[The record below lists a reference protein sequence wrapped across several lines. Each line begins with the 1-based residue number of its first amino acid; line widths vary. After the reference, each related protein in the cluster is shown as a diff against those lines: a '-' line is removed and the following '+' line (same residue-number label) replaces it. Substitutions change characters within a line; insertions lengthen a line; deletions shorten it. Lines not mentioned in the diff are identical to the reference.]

1 MLRHVTLPQGFFLG
15 AASSAWQTEGWNGK
29 KDTQDSYMDL
39 WYKNHKSAWHNGYGP
54 AVATNFHDRY
64 QEDVDLMKQI
74 GLQCYRTS
82 LNWARFLTDYENVV
96 VDEEYAAYFEKMI
109 DACRAAGVEPMIC
122 LEHYELPGELFTKYG
137 GWGSKHVVDLFVRY
151 AEAAFQ
157 RFGSKVRYW
166 FAFNEPVVVQTRVY
180 LDSERWPFEQN
191 SQKWMD
197 WNYNKALATNR
208 VMKLFKEGGYR
219 QPGGKFGTIINVEM
233 AYPRSNSAYDREAA
247 EMYDLFY
254 NKVFLDPA
262 IKGAF
267 QPGFFDL
274 LESHGIHVDATPE
287 ELKDIKENTMDWV
300 GLNLYHPNR
309 VKGRTTAVNPKA
321 PFHPNF
327 YYEEWD
333 MPGRRMNPFRGWEIG
348 PEIMYDMGIRMRDE
362 YGNILEGSSA
372 DFLSA
377 YYQPELFFPHVEGRT
392 KEEAIFNLCTQ
403 IDRVMSLPQGFY
415 SAVLKREEL
424 ARTDFCPL
432 VAFPHAYKVLSE
444 KTFVAVGILDEP
456 IRWVENDVQVLLLI
470 SIADDEHPELQKFYL
485 SITSFMQD
493 TARVKSLIQ
502 CRDYP
507 WFMRLLCGEN
517 GGSRENNTQKQ
528 NSKTQKEYE
537 SL

>member
-208 VMKLFKEGGYR
+208 VMKLFK
-219 QPGGKFGTIINVEM
+219 
-233 AYPRSNSAYDREAA
+233 
-247 EMYDLFY
+247 
-254 NKVFLDPA
+254 
-262 IKGAF
+262 
-267 QPGFFDL
+267 
-274 LESHGIHVDATPE
+274 
-287 ELKDIKENTMDWV
+287 
-300 GLNLYHPNR
+300 
-309 VKGRTTAVNPKA
+309 
-321 PFHPNF
+321 
-327 YYEEWD
+327 
-333 MPGRRMNPFRGWEIG
+333 
-348 PEIMYDMGIRMRDE
+348 
-362 YGNILEGSSA
+362 
-372 DFLSA
+372 
-377 YYQPELFFPHVEGRT
+377 
-392 KEEAIFNLCTQ
+392 
-403 IDRVMSLPQGFY
+403 
-415 SAVLKREEL
+415 
-424 ARTDFCPL
+424 
-432 VAFPHAYKVLSE
+432 
-444 KTFVAVGILDEP
+444 
-456 IRWVENDVQVLLLI
+456 
-470 SIADDEHPELQKFYL
+470 
-485 SITSFMQD
+485 
-493 TARVKSLIQ
+493 
-502 CRDYP
+502 
-507 WFMRLLCGEN
+507 
-517 GGSRENNTQKQ
+517 
-528 NSKTQKEYE
+528 
-537 SL
+537 

>member
-1 MLRHVTLPQGFFLG
+1 
-15 AASSAWQTEGWNGK
+15 
-29 KDTQDSYMDL
+29 MDL

-96 VDEEYAAYFEKMI
+96 VDEEYAAYFEKML

-122 LEHYELPGELFTKYG
+122 LEHYELPGELFIKYG

-157 RFGSKVRYW
+157 RFGRKVRYW

-254 NKVFLDPA
+254 NKVFWIP
-262 IKGAF
+262 
-267 QPGFFDL
+267 P
-274 LESHGIHVDATPE
+274 S
-287 ELKDIKENTMDWV
+287 
-300 GLNLYHPNR
+300 R
-309 VKGRTTAVNPKA
+309 VSSS
-321 PFHPNF
+321 
-327 YYEEWD
+327 
-333 MPGRRMNPFRGWEIG
+333 RG
-348 PEIMYDMGIRMRDE
+348 
-362 YGNILEGSSA
+362 
-372 DFLSA
+372 
-377 YYQPELFFPHVEGRT
+377 
-392 KEEAIFNLCTQ
+392 
-403 IDRVMSLPQGFY
+403 
-415 SAVLKREEL
+415 
-424 ARTDFCPL
+424 
-432 VAFPHAYKVLSE
+432 
-444 KTFVAVGILDEP
+444 
-456 IRWVENDVQVLLLI
+456 
-470 SIADDEHPELQKFYL
+470 
-485 SITSFMQD
+485 
-493 TARVKSLIQ
+493 SLI
-502 CRDYP
+502 C
-507 WFMRLLCGEN
+507 WKATVSMW
-517 GGSRENNTQKQ
+517 TQPPR
-528 NSKTQKEYE
+528 S
-537 SL
+537 

>member
-1 MLRHVTLPQGFFLG
+1 MRRHVTLPEGFFLG
-15 AASSAWQTEGWNGK
+15 AASSAWQTEGWDGK
-29 KDTQDSYMDL
+29 KEQQDSYMDL
-39 WYKNHKSAWHNGYGP
+39 WYKNHKNAWHNGYGP

-82 LNWARFLTDYENVV
+82 LNWSRFLTDYENVV
-96 VDEEYAAYFEKMI
+96 VDEDYATYFENMI
-109 DACRAAGVEPMIC
+109 DACIAAGVEPMIC

-137 GWGSKHVVDLFVRY
+137 GWDSKHVVELFVRY

-157 RFGSKVRYW
+157 RFGKKVKYW

-180 LDSERWPFEQN
+180 LDAERWPFEQN
-191 SQKWMD
+191 SQKWMN
-197 WNYNKALATNR
+197 WNYNKALATNLA
-208 VMKLFKEGGYR
+208 MKAFKEGGYR
-219 QPGGKFGTIINVEM
+219 IEGGKFGTIINIEM
-233 AYPRSNSAYDREAA
+233 AYPRSSSAYDREAA
-247 EMYDLFY
+247 EMYDLFH

-262 IKGAF
+262 IKGEY

-362 YGNILEGSSA
+362 YGN
-372 DFLSA
+372 
-377 YYQPELFFPHVEGRT
+377 
-392 KEEAIFNLCTQ
+392 
-403 IDRVMSLPQGFY
+403 LPWFI
-415 SAVLKREEL
+415 
-424 ARTDFCPL
+424 
-432 VAFPHAYKVLSE
+432 SE
-444 KTFVAVGILDEP
+444 SGMG
-456 IRWVENDVQVLLLI
+456 VENEQRYRDESGMIQ
-470 SIADDEHPELQKFYL
+470 DDYRIEFIKEHIDCAVRAAKEGCNCLGYMLWAFTDNVSPRNAFKNRYGLVEIDLEHNRDRRLKKSALFYQQT
-485 SITSFMQD
+485 I
-493 TARVKSLIQ
+493 
-502 CRDYP
+502 RDQA
-507 WFMRLLCGEN
+507 FDLEDD
-517 GGSRENNTQKQ
+517 S
-528 NSKTQKEYE
+528 KEYK
-537 SL
+537 